1 MIQLTLLKAGYEK
14 AESCGTFR
22 HILGLRGGK
31 TMGVDFL
38 WNYQSALFVGG
49 AVLGAVVF
57 LGFESAMDRAVLM
70 RDVGIPAGLV
80 GSLIGTHMM
89 INSASGGTLLAE
101 DIYVATGVAFLTT
114 LYGGVFSALGFFLSG
129 SGRPEA
135 KTIQNR
141 NWLLRGKIICLLSG
155 LSFVGYAFFSGG
167 SGGESFQLIPASIF
181 LVTAVIAIL
190 TGRQGHYLSNLSQGC
205 LIGSLASVLVG
216 ILILFRGETE
226 FGLLVS
232 VTGLIYGLVGYVG
245 IYIATYSTD
254 YRPHIS
260 ATRTNWHWIE
270 LTGFLIFMFLAP
282 DTLLDSYQEAAV
294 QEQIKQL
301 ELRLDAKN

>member
-1 MIQLTLLKAGYEK
+1 
-14 AESCGTFR
+14 
-22 HILGLRGGK
+22 
-31 TMGVDFL
+31 MGVDFL
-38 WNYQSALFVGG
+38 WNPQSALFVGG
-49 AVLGAVVF
+49 TVLGAVMF

-89 INSASGGTLLAE
+89 INSASGGTLFAG
-101 DIYVATGVAFLTT
+101 DIYGWTSILFLTT
-114 LYGGVFSALGFFLSG
+114 LYGGIYSALGFFLSG

-135 KTIQNR
+135 KQIQNQR
-141 NWLLRGKIICLLSG
+141 RLWRGKLICLLNG
-155 LSFVGYAFFSGG
+155 FFIVAYAIFSGG
-167 SGGESFQLIPASIF
+167 SGGEFFQLIPASIF
-181 LVTAVIAIL
+181 LMTAVIAIL
-190 TGRQGHYLSNLSQGC
+190 TGRRGHYLSNLSQGC
-205 LIGSLASVLVG
+205 LIGSLTSVLVG
-216 ILILFRGETE
+216 VLILFRGETE
-226 FGLLVS
+226 FGLMVS

-254 YRPHIS
+254 YKPHIS

-282 DTLLDSYQEAAV
+282 DTLLDNYQEAAV

-301 ELRLDAKN
+301 ELRLDAMN

>member
-1 MIQLTLLKAGYEK
+1 
-14 AESCGTFR
+14 
-22 HILGLRGGK
+22 
-31 TMGVDFL
+31 MGVDFL
-38 WNYQSALFVGG
+38 WNFQSAIFVGG
-49 AVLGAVVF
+49 AVLGAVVC
-57 LGFESAMDRAVLM
+57 LGYESAVDRAVLM
-70 RDVGIPAGLV
+70 RDVGIPVGLV

-89 INSASGGTLLAE
+89 INSASGGTLFAE

-129 SGRPEA
+129 SGRPQA

-141 NWLLRGKIICLLSG
+141 KWLLRGKLIILIGCFSMMAPGMVAYGGAEL
-155 LSFVGYAFFSGG
+155 FF
-167 SGGESFQLIPASIF
+167 QPIPATIF

-190 TGRQGHYLSNLSQGC
+190 TGRKGHYLSNLSQGF
-205 LIGSLASVLVG
+205 LIGSMTSVMVG
-216 ILILFRGETE
+216 ILILFKGEVE
-226 FGLLVS
+226 SGLMVS
-232 VTGLIYGLVGYVG
+232 GVGLIYGISGYVW
-245 IYIATYSTD
+245 IYIFTYSTD

-282 DTLLDSYQEAAV
+282 DTLLDNFQEAAV